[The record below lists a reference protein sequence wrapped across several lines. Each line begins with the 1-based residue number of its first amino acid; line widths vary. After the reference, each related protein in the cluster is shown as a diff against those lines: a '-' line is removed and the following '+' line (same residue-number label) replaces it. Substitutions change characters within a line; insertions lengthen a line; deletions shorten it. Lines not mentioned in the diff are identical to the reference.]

1 MHYFCLSN
9 YLNYVILS
17 WLVNIFPAKR
27 HPQVAIWLSIVY
39 SIVVVG
45 CPRSLLDIDCVC
57 VCVFVHFDA
66 RLCMTH
72 CNPMDGIPPTFLS
85 MGILQAK
92 VLVTPFSR
100 GSFQPRDQTQVSP
113 IAGGFF
119 TIWANREAQEYWS
132 GWPVPSSVNLPGSG
146 IKPWSPALQADSL
159 AAELP
164 GQPKNTG
171 VVGLSL
177 LQWIFLSLL
186 QWILQESN
194 QGLLHCKRIL

>member
-66 RLCMTH
+66 RLCLTH
-72 CNPMDGIPPTFLS
+72 CNPWMVSPQPFCPWG
-85 MGILQAK
+85 
-92 VLVTPFSR
+92 FSR
-100 GSFQPRDQTQVSP
+100 QKCLWRPSP
-113 IAGGFF
+113 GDLS
-119 TIWANREAQEYWS
+119 N
-132 GWPVPSSVNLPGSG
+132 PG
-146 IKPWSPALQADSL
+146 IKPRSPPLQVDSL
-159 AAELP
+159 PSEP
-164 GQPKNTG
+164 TGKPKNTG

-177 LQWIFLSLL
+177 LQWIFLA
-186 QWILQESN
+186 QVSN
-194 QGLLHCKRIL
+194 HGLLHCKRIL